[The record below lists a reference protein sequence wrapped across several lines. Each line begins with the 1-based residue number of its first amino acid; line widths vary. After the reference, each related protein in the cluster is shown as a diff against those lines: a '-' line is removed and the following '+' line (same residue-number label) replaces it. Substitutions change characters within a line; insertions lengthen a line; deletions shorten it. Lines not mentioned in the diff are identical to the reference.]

1 MLNKIFIKIGQ
12 ILVKLGLLPGKQHDL
27 FLGIF
32 TDEFDTLEA
41 VKECTKEGYDYFDV
55 FSPFAVHG
63 LDRAMALP
71 RSKITY
77 VTFIMGLVGLSFGL
91 LSMTY
96 ITSVDWP
103 INIGG
108 KQNFPLAAF
117 IPVMFELTILIA
129 GLSTMIGLFV
139 FCRIYPGKT
148 PRLFHPRVTD
158 DTFVIALNKV
168 AGFDEKRAREVFERH
183 NATEIKSVDPDYDT
197 YEQTLGGA
205 A

>member
-1 MLNKIFIKIGQ
+1 MLNKLLIKC
-12 ILVKLGLLPGKQHDL
+12 GLLPGKQYDL
-27 FLGIF
+27 FLGMF

-41 VKECTKEGYDYFDV
+41 VEECTKEGFQYFDV
-55 FSPFAVHG
+55 FAPFAVHG
-63 LDRAMALP
+63 LDRAMDLP

-77 VTFIMGLVGLSFGL
+77 VTFFMGLFGLSFGL
-91 LSMTY
+91 LGMYYVTT
-96 ITSVDWP
+96 IDWP

-108 KQNFPLAAF
+108 KRAFPFEAF
-117 IPVMFELTILIA
+117 VPVMFELTVLIA

-168 AGFDEKRAREVFERH
+168 RGFDEKRARELFERH
-183 NATEIKSVDPDYDT
+183 NATEIKSVDPDYDV
-197 YEQTLGGA
+197 YEETLGGA

>member
-1 MLNKIFIKIGQ
+1 MLNKLLIKC
-12 ILVKLGLLPGKQHDL
+12 GLLPGKQYDL
-27 FLGIF
+27 YLGMF
-32 TDEFDTLEA
+32 TDEFDTLAA
-41 VKECTKEGYDYFDV
+41 VEECTNEGFQYFDV
-55 FSPFAVHG
+55 FAPFAVHG
-63 LDRAMALP
+63 LDRAMDLP

-77 VTFIMGLVGLSFGL
+77 ITFFMGLFGL
-91 LSMTY
+91 LFGLAGMTY
-96 ITSVDWP
+96 VTSIDWP

-108 KQNFPLAAF
+108 KQGFPFLAF

-129 GLSTMIGLFV
+129 GLSTMIALFV

-168 AGFDEKRAREVFERH
+168 AGFDEKRARELFERH
-183 NATEIKSVDPDYDT
+183 NATEIKSVDPDYDV
-197 YEQTLGGA
+197 YEDTLGGA